1 MSKFNKLVDTIL
13 NENVTKIKLTFHSN
27 YNGWS
32 SSLNSTRLLED
43 LADYS
48 STCYNE
54 DGEYVEDIDLDE
66 VKTIVSKYV
75 KNAIVE
81 VVEDSLSS

>member
-1 MSKFNKLVDTIL
+1 MNIT
-13 NENVTKIKLTFHSN
+13 LTFHSN
-27 YNGWS
+27 YNSWS
-32 SSLNSTRLLED
+32 FSLNNTRLVED
-43 LADYS
+43 LIDYS

-54 DGEYVEDIDLDE
+54 DGEYVEDIDLDQ

-81 VVEDSLSS
+81 VVEDRMSS

>member
-1 MSKFNKLVDTIL
+1 MN
-13 NENVTKIKLTFHSN
+13 IKLTFHSN

-54 DGEYVEDIDLDE
+54 DGEYVEDIDLDQ

-75 KNAIVE
+75 KNAVVE
-81 VVEDSLSS
+81 VVEDSFSS

>member
-1 MSKFNKLVDTIL
+1 MLNCPTKNSNIL
-13 NENVTKIKLTFHSN
+13 SVMNITLTFHSN

-43 LADYS
+43 LTDYS
-48 STCYNE
+48 STCYDE

-66 VKTIVSKYV
+66 VKAIVSKYV

-81 VVEDSLSS
+81 IVEDKFSS

>member
-1 MSKFNKLVDTIL
+1 MSTCPTDLSIVLSVMN
-13 NENVTKIKLTFHSN
+13 IKLTFHSN

-43 LADYS
+43 LADCS

-54 DGEYVEDIDLDE
+54 DGEYVEDIDLDK
-66 VKTIVSKYV
+66 VNAIVSKYV

>member
-1 MSKFNKLVDTIL
+1 MI
-13 NENVTKIKLTFHSN
+13 
-27 YNGWS
+27 
-32 SSLNSTRLLED
+32 
-43 LADYS
+43 ADYS

-54 DGEYVEDIDLDE
+54 DGEYVEDIDLNE

-81 VVEDSLSS
+81 VVEDKLGS

>member
-1 MSKFNKLVDTIL
+1 MIL
-13 NENVTKIKLTFHSN
+13 SVMNIKLTFHSN

-43 LADYS
+43 LTDYS
-48 STCYNE
+48 STCYDE
-54 DGEYVEDIDLDE
+54 DGDYVEDIDLDE
-66 VKTIVSKYV
+66 VNTIVSKYV

-81 VVEDSLSS
+81 VVEDGFSS

>member
-1 MSKFNKLVDTIL
+1 MSKFDKLVEKIL

-54 DGEYVEDIDLDE
+54 DGEYVEDIDLDK
-66 VKTIVSKYV
+66 VNAIVSKYV

>member
-1 MSKFNKLVDTIL
+1 M
-13 NENVTKIKLTFHSN
+13 
-27 YNGWS
+27 
-32 SSLNSTRLLED
+32 LED

-54 DGEYVEDIDLDE
+54 DGEYVEDIDLDK
-66 VKTIVSKYV
+66 VNAIVSKYV

-81 VVEDSLSS
+81 VVEDKLSS

>member
-1 MSKFNKLVDTIL
+1 MNIT
-13 NENVTKIKLTFHSN
+13 LTFHSN

-43 LADYS
+43 LTDYS

-81 VVEDSLSS
+81 VVEDSLSSWPVQLKSLQSYL

>member
-1 MSKFNKLVDTIL
+1 MV
-13 NENVTKIKLTFHSN
+13 
-27 YNGWS
+27 
-32 SSLNSTRLLED
+32 ED
-43 LADYS
+43 LLDYS

-81 VVEDSLSS
+81 VVVEE